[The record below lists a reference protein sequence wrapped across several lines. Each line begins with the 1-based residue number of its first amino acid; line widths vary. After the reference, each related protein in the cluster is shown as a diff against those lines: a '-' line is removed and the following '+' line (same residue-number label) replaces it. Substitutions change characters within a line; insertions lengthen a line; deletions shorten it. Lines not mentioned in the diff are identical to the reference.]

1 MSTNTDREKI
11 LTKIQKC
18 LRLSKSSEPHEAA
31 AAMRQAQKLMQQ
43 YQVTDSELLGLEVK
57 SVLVITPAP
66 AMRKCPLGFAHLVS
80 IIQTAF
86 GVNAVMEHAYV
97 SGKPR
102 LAFRYFGIGGRPE
115 LAAYAH
121 DVIWRQMWGAWNKY
135 RKDFPELA
143 NVRGARMGFWVGWLQ
158 RVRQQVIDFGATPEE
173 KELVK
178 RQQLAYYGGALAS
191 GKQNKMAISG
201 RTMAAGHE
209 AAGDFSLHRPM
220 NGKGRET
227 LALTND

>member
-31 AAMRQAQKLMQQ
+31 AALRQAQAMMRQHSVSDEELM
-43 YQVTDSELLGLEVK
+43 GIEVK
-57 SVLVITPAP
+57 NVLVITPAP
-66 AMRKCPLGFAHLVS
+66 AMKKCPLGFAHLVS

-86 GVNAVMEHAYV
+86 GVDAVMERAYV
-97 SGKPR
+97 AGKPR
-102 LAFRYFGIGGRPE
+102 LAFRYFGVGGRPE

-121 DVIWRQMWGAWNKY
+121 DVVWRQLWGSWNKY

-158 RVRQQVIDFGATPEE
+158 RVRQQVVDFGATPEE
-173 KELVK
+173 KELVNRRK
-178 RQQLAYYGGALAS
+178 LAHYDGGLS
-191 GKQNKMAISG
+191 DGKQNKMAISG
-201 RTMAAGHE
+201 RMVAAGHQ
-209 AAGDFSLHRPM
+209 AADGFSLHRPV
-220 NGKGRET
+220 NGSTKI
-227 LALTND
+227 AHN